1 MIARAWHGIVP
12 EDLAEEYL
20 DYVKRTGV
28 PGLGS
33 TPGNLGVMVFRR
45 LEQGNAHFFL
55 ISFWESFEAISRFA
69 GPDVE
74 LARYYPDDEKYL
86 VELEPTVT
94 HYEVVV
100 GQELPEYS
108 D

>member
-1 MIARAWHGIVP
+1 MIARAWHGMVP
-12 EDLAEEYL
+12 EALAEEYL

-45 LEQGNAHFFL
+45 VEQGNAHFLL

-74 LARYYPDDEKYL
+74 RARYYPDDEKYL

-94 HYEVVV
+94 HYELVV
-100 GQELPEYS
+100 GQEILE
-108 D
+108 

>member
-1 MIARAWHGIVP
+1 MIARAWHGMVP
-12 EDLAEEYL
+12 EDQAEEYL

-45 LEQGNAHFFL
+45 VEQGHAHFL
-55 ISFWESFEAISRFA
+55 LMSFWESYEAIARFA
-69 GPDVE
+69 GPDIE
-74 LARYYPDDEKYL
+74 LARYYPEDEKYL
-86 VELEPTVT
+86 IELEPTVT

-100 GQELPEYS
+100 GEEILE
-108 D
+108 

>member
-1 MIARAWHGIVP
+1 MIARTWHGVTR
-12 EDLAEEYL
+12 EHQAEEFL
-20 DYVKRTGV
+20 EYVKRTGV

-45 LEQGNAHFFL
+45 VEEGQAHFL
-55 ISFWESFEAISRFA
+55 LTSFWESYDAIAKFA

-74 LARYYPDDEKYL
+74 LARYYPENEKYL
-86 VELEPTVT
+86 IELEPTVI

-100 GQELPEYS
+100 GQEILE
-108 D
+108 

>member
-1 MIARAWHGIVP
+1 MVP
-12 EDLAEEYL
+12 QDQAEEYL

-33 TPGNLGVMVFRR
+33 TPGNLGVMVLRR
-45 LEQGNAHFFL
+45 VEQGHAHFLL

-69 GPDVE
+69 GPEVE
-74 LARYYPDDEKYL
+74 RARYYPDDEEYL
-86 VELEPTVT
+86 IELEPTVT

-100 GQELPEYS
+100 GQDILE
-108 D
+108 

>member
-1 MIARAWHGIVP
+1 MVP
-12 EDLAEEYL
+12 EDRAEEYL

-45 LEQGNAHFFL
+45 VEKGNAHFLL
-55 ISFWESFEAISRFA
+55 ISFWESFEAISTFA
-69 GPDVE
+69 GPDVDQ
-74 LARYYPDDEKYL
+74 ARYYPDDEQYL

-94 HYEVVV
+94 HYELVV
-100 GQELPEYS
+100 GQEILQ
-108 D
+108 

>member
-1 MIARAWHGIVP
+1 MIARAWHGMVP
-12 EDLAEEYL
+12 EDLAEEFL

-33 TPGNLGVMVFRR
+33 TAGNLGVMVFRR
-45 LEQGNAHFFL
+45 VEEGNVHFLL

-94 HYEVVV
+94 HYELVV
-100 GQELPEYS
+100 GQEILE
-108 D
+108 